1 MVSTTRTAPR
11 IAAAPPS
18 ALASARARAG
28 EAERERDQPASPRAS
43 RLLIVSVAL
52 LAVASL
58 GLLQVLQTSRVA
70 NIGYELR
77 ALEGERATL
86 VKDVRQLEAAVAD
99 RSRIDLIESE
109 AIGRLG
115 MARPDEPVRITL
127 GVPAP
132 TSVPLP
138 ARYLPAEEPVETL
151 PVQWWERLLRVLPGV
166 D

>member
-1 MVSTTRTAPR
+1 MVATTHAE
-11 IAAAPPS
+11 PS
-18 ALASARARAG
+18 ALARARARAG
-28 EAERERDQPASPRAS
+28 EAERERSQPVPAGAP

-77 ALEGERATL
+77 SLESERATL
-86 VKDVRQLEAAVAD
+86 VKDVRQLEAAVAN

-109 AIGRLG
+109 AVGRLG
-115 MARPDEPVRITL
+115 MARPEQVVRIAL

-151 PVQWWERLLRVLPGV
+151 PVQWWERLLRVLPGI

>member
-1 MVSTTRTAPR
+1 MVSTTR
-11 IAAAPPS
+11 AAAGPS

-28 EAERERDQPASPRAS
+28 EAERERSQPAAAGAP

-77 ALEGERATL
+77 SLESERSTL

-109 AIGRLG
+109 AVGRLG
-115 MARPDEPVRITL
+115 MARPEEPVRITL

-132 TSVPLP
+132 ASAPLP
-138 ARYLPAEEPVETL
+138 ARYLPAEEPIETL
-151 PVQWWERLLRVLPGV
+151 PVRWWERLLRVLPGIE
-166 D
+166 

>member
-1 MVSTTRTAPR
+1 MVSTTR
-11 IAAAPPS
+11 AAPN

-28 EAERERDQPASPRAS
+28 EAERERERPVPARAP

-70 NIGYELR
+70 NIGYALR
-77 ALEGERATL
+77 DLESERTTL

-99 RSRIDLIESE
+99 RSRIELIESD

-115 MARPDEPVRITL
+115 MARPEEFVRITL

-132 TSVPLP
+132 ASVPLP
-138 ARYLPAEEPVETL
+138 ARYLPAEQPVETL
-151 PVQWWERLLRVLPGV
+151 PVRWWERLLRVLPGI